1 LTQAL
6 SSYTGV
12 SQVTKLI
19 SSDFA
24 EGDNFGKSVA
34 IDGDIMFIGAPYDD
48 DKGSKSGSVY
58 VFTRDIAGSPTANWT
73 QRAKLLASD
82 GTTDDYFGVSVALC
96 GDTVVVGASGNNGYS
111 RRIGAA
117 YVFTR
122 VMAGSQTVNFVQ
134 RAKLLSSDGI
144 DAYFFGYSVG
154 ISGDTIVVGAFG
166 GLGSAYVFT
175 RDVAGSLTSS
185 WVQRTNLLASDGA
198 SGDLFG
204 HGVAI
209 SGDTIVGGAFRHDDR
224 HGSAYI
230 FTRDVA
236 GSLTS
241 SWTQRAKLL
250 ASDGVADDG
259 FGRSVAISGD
269 TVVIGATGEYAK
281 ASKIGSAYIFTRNVP
296 GSLTASW
303 AQQTKLLASDGA
315 AFDHFGLSVAI
326 DSDTIVVG
334 AYGDDDEVSAH
345 GSAYIFTRTIA
356 GGLMAS
362 WTERAKLRASDGQTS
377 GYFGRSLAICS
388 DTVAVGAY
396 DYGSIGSTYVF
407 AMLPPPRPSPPPTP
421 PPLPPSPSVR
431 APLPSCMYVLL
442 LSHQRAGAKPKR
454 VY

>member
-122 VMAGSQTVNFVQ
+122 VMAGSQTVNFTQ

-166 GLGSAYVFT
+166 GLGSAYV
-175 RDVAGSLTSS
+175 
-185 WVQRTNLLASDGA
+185 
-198 SGDLFG
+198 
-204 HGVAI
+204 
-209 SGDTIVGGAFRHDDR
+209 
-224 HGSAYI
+224 

-356 GGLMAS
+356 GGLTAS

>member
-1 LTQAL
+1 MTQAL

-34 IDGDIMFIGAPYDD
+34 IDGDLMFIGAPYDD

-122 VMAGSQTVNFVQ
+122 VMAGSQTVNFTQ

-166 GLGSAYVFT
+166 GLGSAYV
-175 RDVAGSLTSS
+175 
-185 WVQRTNLLASDGA
+185 
-198 SGDLFG
+198 
-204 HGVAI
+204 
-209 SGDTIVGGAFRHDDR
+209 
-224 HGSAYI
+224 

-334 AYGDDDEVSAH
+334 AFGDDDEVSAH

-356 GGLMAS
+356 GGLTAS

-377 GYFGRSLAICS
+377 RYFGRSLAICS